1 MAEFE
6 VTEDHIRRGVKGC
19 DTCPVALS
27 ILPRLVGGTHIR
39 VSQSK
44 IDIWNHAVADD
55 NGAYMCRIY
64 HPDEVRQ
71 FITDFDAGRMV
82 SPFKLQADIPPRFLK
97 DAN

>member
-6 VTEDHIRRGVKGC
+6 VTEDHIRRGVKGH

-27 ILPRLVGGTHIR
+27 VLPRLVDGTHIR

-44 IDIWNHAVADD
+44 IDIWNHAAADD
-55 NGAYMCRIY
+55 NGGYMCRIY

-71 FITDFDAGRMV
+71 FITDFDEGRTV
-82 SPFKLQADIPPRFLK
+82 LPFKLQADIPPPGF
-97 DAN
+97 